1 MSVSLPLSQS
11 PARRAGSGISLA
23 LLAQGVVVTL
33 ALLAAILAPPVEGPM
48 MVIPLDGGQAGRTM
62 AWASGKEAA
71 FLGTGPLPGSILVY
85 GKREPVTQ
93 AAWHHNSLVIKAP
106 AIFCG
111 SLSSVPR
118 KS

>member
-1 MSVSLPLSQS
+1 
-11 PARRAGSGISLA
+11 
-23 LLAQGVVVTL
+23 
-33 ALLAAILAPPVEGPM
+33 
-48 MVIPLDGGQAGRTM
+48 MVIPLDGEQTGRTM
-62 AWASGKEAA
+62 AWASGKGVA
-71 FLGTGPLPGSILVY
+71 FLGNGPLPGSILVY
-85 GKREPVTQ
+85 GERDRVTQ